1 MRTITITTG
10 KGGKTVVETSG
21 FVGQSCEEVL
31 RNIRLGVIEEKT
43 YKQDYHMVEL
53 VQQDTQA

>member
-1 MRTITITTG
+1 MRTITITS

-31 RNIRLGVIEEKT
+31 RNISLGQIEEKT

-53 VQQDTQA
+53 VAQDAQA